1 MTGGEIVDQAEIN
14 QRFGFHRATIEGP
27 EATQPRHVMLRRAF
41 LAFAS
46 DLNYVLPYG
55 REMLLAFEHL
65 EDASMWAHKAI
76 AREAPLDDSVDEQS
90 EVITEETMHKVYK
103 SLLEGGLDG
112 DAASAVIQ
120 NMQNKGLLFREFNA
134 KKP

>member
-1 MTGGEIVDQAEIN
+1 VDQAEIN

-76 AREAPLDDSVDEQS
+76 AREAPLDETSIEQGS
-90 EVITEETMHKVYK
+90 EGFTEETMHRVYK

-112 DAASAVIQ
+112 EGASDMIRR
-120 NMQNKGLLFREFNA
+120 MQNAGILFREFT
-134 KKP
+134 KKGI